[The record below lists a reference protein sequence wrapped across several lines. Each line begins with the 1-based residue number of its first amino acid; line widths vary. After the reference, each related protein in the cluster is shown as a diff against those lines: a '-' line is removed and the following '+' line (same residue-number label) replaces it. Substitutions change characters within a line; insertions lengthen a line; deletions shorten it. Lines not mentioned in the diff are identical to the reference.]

1 MIKKLKFKIQKLK
14 FKMLMSHNSMS
25 RRVFII
31 HGWDGHPD
39 EGWFPWLK
47 TKLEQKGFQVY
58 VPSMPEPAEPKI
70 KTWVLHLSKIVGEV
84 DENTY
89 FVGHSV
95 GCQTILR
102 YLESLPAD
110 KKVGGA
116 VFVAGWFTLMNLETD
131 EEKEI
136 AKPWLETP
144 IDFNKIKQHTKKFFA
159 VFSDDDEFVPQENK
173 RLFEERL
180 GAKTTIEHSKGH
192 FGNEVKELPVVLKVI
207 LSLAKENS

>member
-1 MIKKLKFKIQKLK
+1 
-14 FKMLMSHNSMS
+14 MSK
-25 RRVFII
+25 RAFII

-47 TKLEQKGFQVY
+47 TKLEKNGFQVH
-58 VPSMPEPAEPKI
+58 VPAMPESAEPKI
-70 KTWVLHLSKIVGEV
+70 EAWVPHLFKIVGDV

-89 FVGHSV
+89 FVGHSI

-102 YLESLPAD
+102 YLERLPAD

-116 VFVAGWFTLMNLETD
+116 YFVAGWFTLMNLKTD

-144 IDFNKIKQHTKKFFA
+144 IDFENVKQHTKKFFA
-159 VFSDDDEFVPQENK
+159 VFSDDDDVVPQENK
-173 RLFEERL
+173 KLFGERL
-180 GAKTTIEHSKGH
+180 GAKTEMEHAKGH
-192 FGNEVKELPVVLKVI
+192 ISGNDKVKELPVILEAI
-207 LSLAKENS
+207 LS